1 MSLFTRITV
10 IALEWKLHYN
20 SPRQLKSPPLVKA
33 WKVAPLDLVNIWV
46 SEISRV
52 KWAEINWTVLM
63 EASLGF
69 LSIFF
74 VDGWTTS
81 FHLVRCLF
89 KLLQHTINHCEEY
102 WWAAAVGWSCLRS
115 EDEEDADGAMPVEK
129 QQCNSSG
136 RQRGVDY
143 SDSDQSQLCIE
154 FINIRLEYNHP

>member
-20 SPRQLKSPPLVKA
+20 SPRQLKSPPLLKA

-89 KLLQHTINHCEEY
+89 KLLQHTINHSP
-102 WWAAAVGWSCLRS
+102 GNII
-115 EDEEDADGAMPVEK
+115 DGSPATESRA
-129 QQCNSSG
+129 QHS
-136 RQRGVDY
+136 RGL
-143 SDSDQSQLCIE
+143 SRFK
-154 FINIRLEYNHP
+154 FINRRDFEMEEIIAHKHRRETIESYLPWHMDGGKL